1 MKSKRNGGFTM
12 IELLTVLVLVAVLA
26 AIAIPSYSAYVKR
39 GQRAAAKAALQQA
52 AQFLERNYTSSGCY
66 NYTTAAECSAQ
77 AGVPV
82 VSPVTVA
89 PTDGGPVV
97 YNIAQPAFAPPAG
110 FAPGQYFSV
119 TATPT
124 SPDPDCGALTMDNTG
139 QQCIAPGGATTC
151 SGAGPAAAAA
161 VAACWQR

>member
-1 MKSKRNGGFTM
+1 MKSNRNGGFSM
-12 IELLTVLVLVAVLA
+12 IELLTVLVLVAILA

-39 GQRAAAKAALQQA
+39 GQRATAKAALQQA

-77 AGVPV
+77 AGVLV

-89 PTDGGPVV
+89 PADGGPVV
-97 YNIAQPAFAPPAG
+97 YNVAQAFAPPAG

-119 TATPT
+119 TATPV
-124 SPDPDCGALTMDNTG
+124 SPDPDCGALSLDNTG
-139 QQCIAPGGATTC
+139 AKSA
-151 SGAGPAAAAA
+151 AGPLG
-161 VAACWQR
+161 VAGCWER